1 MNDCLHARTPVHLLI
16 SHVTCFIWC
25 DTQSMHMLHRSE
37 AVAEAAAIIYH
48 PFLYMRLYISEAEAG
63 ALAVNNANLSGEYYR
78 TYNYQDCELTNN
90 RVSW

>member
-48 PFLYMRLYISEAEAG
+48 PFLYMHLYISEAEAG
-63 ALAVNNANLSGEYYR
+63 ALAANKDMLVV
-78 TYNYQDCELTNN
+78 LTFLDSLILLCN
-90 RVSW
+90 